1 MSCAVNLLPDSCHNA
16 RRRAV
21 RRNAW
26 TAVVTAA
33 GALLVCA
40 WLVTHATDHAL
51 ARLDGELGGVRARQ
65 SQLDR
70 QLTLAT
76 ITRNDLAR
84 RARALLALR
93 QEQAVPGQLL
103 ALSSRAPG
111 GVLFTEIRGE
121 TVVDAERFSRYRP
134 GAPPAP
140 SAERCGKGRHEESPS
155 LLVDMCGYA
164 IDHDELTRL
173 IDVLQSA
180 AGGPRWEQVELLR
193 AAREPYRGGEALAF
207 QLECRQ
213 AEDAP

>member
-16 RRRAV
+16 RRRAM

-51 ARLDGELGGVRARQ
+51 IRLDGELGGVRVRQ

-76 ITRNDLAR
+76 ITR
-84 RARALLALR
+84 
-93 QEQAVPGQLL
+93 
-103 ALSSRAPG
+103 
-111 GVLFTEIRGE
+111 
-121 TVVDAERFSRYRP
+121 P
-134 GAPPAP
+134 GASPAP
-140 SAERCGKGRHEESPS
+140 SAERSGKGRHEESAS

-164 IDHDELTRL
+164 VDHDELTRL

-207 QLECRQ
+207 HLECRQ